1 MGLAK
6 PLPMWGMTL
15 ALAASPIGGTEN
27 RMLLGRVKPLDAI
40 LATAEKKS
48 LHRTLGAFQLT
59 LLGIGAVIGTGI
71 FVLTSEAAQKAGPG
85 MLLSFMVAGFVCA
98 VAALCYSELASMV
111 PVSGSAYTYTYA
123 VMGEL
128 LAWMVGW
135 ALILEYAVGAS
146 AVAVG
151 WSNHA
156 VGLLNGLGWRIPA
169 AISNADAL
177 MAHVRVL
184 FGAPMSADLQAAL
197 DAGGW
202 INVPAILVTAAV
214 TWLLVIGT
222 TESARFNAVLVVI
235 KIAALTAFI
244 VLTLPVL
251 NSDNFVPFMPTGVGN
266 PLGGS
271 GVGVLGAAASIFFAY
286 VGFDAVS
293 TAAEET
299 KNPQRN
305 VPIGLIGALG
315 VCTIF
320 YLLVA
325 AGAIGAIGAQPVTD
339 GAGNVLAPGSAEMA
353 GRCAS
358 IVASGMMEPLVCS
371 KEALV
376 HVLDVIHWPVIGR
389 LLGLA
394 AVLALPSV
402 VLMMMFGQTR
412 VFFVMA
418 RDGLL
423 PEKLASVH
431 PRYRTPHV
439 VTVVTGIAAATAAAF
454 LPVGKLADYSNS
466 GTLFAFFMVA
476 VSVLVLRRTDPA
488 RKRPFRTPIVWIIAP
503 MAMIGCIVL
512 YLALPLTA
520 KLVLPGWGLVGLAIY
535 FLYSRSRS
543 HVGRGLVEVHEADAV
558 EPPPPGARID

>member
-1 MGLAK
+1 M
-6 PLPMWGMTL
+6 
-15 ALAASPIGGTEN
+15 IF
-27 RMLLGRVKPLDAI
+27 GRVKPLDAI
-40 LATAEKKS
+40 LATAEKRS

-85 MLLSFMVAGFVCA
+85 MLLSFAVAGFVCA

-123 VMGEL
+123 VVGEL

-156 VGLLNGLGWRIPA
+156 VPLIRSLGLDFPVG
-169 AISNADAL
+169 ISNSEAL
-177 MAHVRVL
+177 MAKVQIA
-184 FGAPMSADLQAAL
+184 FGSASTPELQEAIRT
-197 DAGGW
+197 GGW
-202 INVPAILVTAAV
+202 INVPAIFVSAFV

-222 TESARFNAVLVVI
+222 KESARFNAALVVV
-235 KIAALTAFI
+235 KIIALTAFI
-244 VLTLPVL
+244 ALTLPVL
-251 NSDNFVPFMPTGVGN
+251 HSENFKPFMPTGGA
-266 PLGGS
+266 
-271 GVGVLGAAASIFFAY
+271 GVLGAAASIFFAY

-305 VPIGLIGALG
+305 VPIGLVGSLT

-325 AGAIGAIGAQPVTD
+325 TGAIGAIGAQPVTD
-339 GAGNVLAPGSAEMA
+339 AAGVVLSPGTAAMA
-353 GRCAS
+353 GRCS
-358 IVASGMMEPLVCS
+358 FITASGAMEPLVCS

-376 HVLDVIHWPVIGR
+376 HVLQVINWPFMGR
-389 LLGLA
+389 LVGLA
-394 AVLALPSV
+394 AVIALPSV
-402 VLMMMFGQTR
+402 VLMMMYGQTR
-412 VFFVMA
+412 VFFTMA

-423 PEKLASVH
+423 PDKLASVH

-439 VTVVTGIAAATAAAF
+439 VTIVTGVAAAIAAAV
-454 LPVGKLADYSNS
+454 LPVGRLADYSNS

-476 VSVLVLRRTDPA
+476 ISVMVLRFTDPA
-488 RKRPFRTPIVWIIAP
+488 RVRPFRTPIVWVIAP
-503 MAMIGCIVL
+503 LSMIGCVGL
-512 YLALPLTA
+512 YLSLPLTA
-520 KLVLPGWGLVGLAIY
+520 ILVLPGWGLVGLVIY
-535 FLYSRSRS
+535 FLYSRKHS
-543 HVGRGLVEVHEADAV
+543 HVGRGTIEAHEADADM
-558 EPPPPGARID
+558 PPIPGA